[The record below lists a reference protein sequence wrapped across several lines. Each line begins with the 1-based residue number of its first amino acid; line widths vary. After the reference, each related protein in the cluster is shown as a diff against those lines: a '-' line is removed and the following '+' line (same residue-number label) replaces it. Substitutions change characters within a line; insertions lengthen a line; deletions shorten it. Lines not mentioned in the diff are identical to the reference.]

1 VKRYVVILERGRR
14 NWSAY
19 CPDLPVVA
27 TGRTRQT
34 TLHRM
39 AEAIRF
45 HLDGLAEEG
54 RKAPK
59 PRSDAEV
66 LVFA

>member
-1 VKRYVVILERGRR
+1 LTRYVVILERGKR

-19 CPDLPVVA
+19 CPDLPVIA
-27 TGRTRQT
+27 TGRTRDR
-34 TLHRM
+34 TLRRM

-54 RKAPK
+54 RKAPR

>member
-1 VKRYVVILERGRR
+1 VTRFVVILEKGKH

-19 CPDLPVVA
+19 CPDLPVIA
-27 TGRTRQT
+27 TGRTRAS
-34 TLHRM
+34 TLRRM
-39 AEAIRF
+39 AAAIRF